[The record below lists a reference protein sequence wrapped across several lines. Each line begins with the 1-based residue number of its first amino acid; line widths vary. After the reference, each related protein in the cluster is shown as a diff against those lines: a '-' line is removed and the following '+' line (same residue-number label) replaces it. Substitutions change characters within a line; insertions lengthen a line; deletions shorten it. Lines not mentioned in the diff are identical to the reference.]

1 MRTSTLLGATLL
13 ALTLALAGCG
23 DDSGDGDSGE
33 DPGGT
38 SQDGGDGEGDGEG
51 DDDPA
56 QVDVCSLVTTAD
68 LEEAF
73 GSPFDEGEATHQE
86 QTGGDQC
93 VWSNSDAPPVK
104 VVSITLL
111 REGHLSEM
119 FADNGVTVQSLYEDT
134 KGYSPDAEPVDLG
147 DDAYLAGS
155 LLEVLDGDDY
165 YSFSVTGTSDEAIEG
180 MKSLAEQVVG

>member
-1 MRTSTLLGATLL
+1 MRISTALGASLL
-13 ALTLALAGCG
+13 ALTIALAGCG
-23 DDSGDGDSGE
+23 DDSDGDSGSGSGD

-38 SQDGGDGEGDGEG
+38 SQNGGGSG
-51 DDDPA
+51 DDGPA
-56 QVDVCSLVTTAD
+56 EVDVCALVTTAD
-68 LEEAF
+68 LEAAF

-111 REGHLSEM
+111 REGHLSDA
-119 FADNGVTVQSLYEDT
+119 FADNGVTVTSLYEDT
-134 KGYSPDAEPVDLG
+134 KGYSPDAESVDLG

-155 LLEVLDGDDY
+155 LLEVLDGDSY

-180 MKSLAEQVVG
+180 MKTLAEKVVG

>member
-13 ALTLALAGCG
+13 SLTLALAGCG
-23 DDSGDGDSGE
+23 DDAGDDDS
-33 DPGGT
+33 GGT
-38 SQDGGDGEGDGEG
+38 SQGGGDSGGDGGDGDGPE
-51 DDDPA
+51 

-73 GSPFDEGEATHQE
+73 GSPFDEGESTHQE

-93 VWSNSDAPPVK
+93 VWSNTDAPPVK

-180 MKSLAEQVVG
+180 MRSLAEQVVG

>member
-1 MRTSTLLGATLL
+1 MRISTLLGTSLL
-13 ALTLALAGCG
+13 TLTLALAGCG
-23 DDSGDGDSGE
+23 GDSDDDSGGSGE

-38 SQDGGDGEGDGEG
+38 TQGGGGGDDG
-51 DDDPA
+51 PA
-56 QVDVCSLVTTAD
+56 EVDVCSLVTTAD
-68 LEEAF
+68 LEELF
-73 GSPFDEGEATHQE
+73 GSPFDQGEPTHHE

-111 REGHLSEM
+111 REGHLSDA

-134 KGYSPDAEPVDLG
+134 KGYSAEAEPVDLG

-155 LLEVLDGDDY
+155 LLEVLDGDNY

-180 MKSLAEQVVG
+180 MKALAEKVVG